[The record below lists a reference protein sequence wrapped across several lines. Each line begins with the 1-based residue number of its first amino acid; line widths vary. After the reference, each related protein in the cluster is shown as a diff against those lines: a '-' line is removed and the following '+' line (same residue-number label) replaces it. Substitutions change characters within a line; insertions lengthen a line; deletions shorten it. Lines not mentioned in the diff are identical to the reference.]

1 MYALF
6 TWSHNFVRILWQTQC
21 APVPLGHTSTFL
33 FEILLNER
41 SWLYS
46 FQKHFCGYTQWKHL
60 FNTFTDIWTSAWY
73 TGKTTLISNI
83 TSFGSSSP
91 CVKFMSVCFYST
103 LRSSHGHTLIVWQVT
118 TWIFLLLMCQISFY
132 RWPSKFSSAWVT
144 HYNGAAQRRRRTA
157 SFSSRWYKFTHRH
170 TNILQHGEKQSTHGH
185 ICSFYFKG
193 EMCAFIIGRHR
204 RLFLLI

>member
-1 MYALF
+1 MYAHF
-6 TWSHNFVRILWQTQC
+6 NWSHNFVRILWQTQC
-21 APVPLGHTSTFL
+21 APVPLGHTSTSL

-91 CVKFMSVCFYST
+91 CVKFVSVFYST

-118 TWIFLLLMCQISFY
+118 TWIFLLLLCQWRRDFFLSVTLQVQKCMSDSLQ
-132 RWPSKFSSAWVT
+132 WSSAAGTT
-144 HYNGAAQRRRRTA
+144 HSKLQLPLVQIHTLSHEHFTTQWKAVHSRTHI
-157 SFSSRWYKFTHRH
+157 F
-170 TNILQHGEKQSTHGH
+170 IL
-185 ICSFYFKG
+185 F
-193 EMCAFIIGRHR
+193 
-204 RLFLLI
+204 